1 MFRGRR
7 DHFRCAKGLIRAEV
21 KEKKKSQS
29 SSRMAR
35 SYNTLGK
42 EWEVRLKRLRVN
54 VEDPE
59 YWDKIWVHPAANG
72 RCVYVC
78 VGVYMCNCH

>member
-1 MFRGRR
+1 
-7 DHFRCAKGLIRAEV
+7 
-21 KEKKKSQS
+21 
-29 SSRMAR
+29 MAR

-42 EWEVRLKRLRVN
+42 EWEMRLKRLRIN

-78 VGVYMCNCH
+78 VGVYMCNCHYKRFLTEVKIEQNSWF